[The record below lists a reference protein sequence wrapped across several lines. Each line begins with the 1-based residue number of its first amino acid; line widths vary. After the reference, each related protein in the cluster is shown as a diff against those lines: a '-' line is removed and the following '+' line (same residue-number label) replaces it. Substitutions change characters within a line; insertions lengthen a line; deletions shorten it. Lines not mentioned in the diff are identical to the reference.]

1 MKTLTSLVNR
11 KWWWITLLVI
21 IGVGVL
27 ARLGIW
33 QIDRMYQKRAYNTLM
48 AERWRQE
55 PFDLSVDALPAD
67 LSELEYRRIAAQ
79 GSFDYANQLLLKNQV
94 FGDTTG
100 FVVLTPLVIGEG
112 RAVLVARGWVPSDKA
127 AAENWPQF
135 VEPAGAPVLGRIRMP
150 DEHIAEG
157 PGAVTS
163 PQVEWYRVD
172 LPAIQQQM
180 PYTLEP
186 ALIEQLPE
194 ENRAYDKLP
203 IRQEPTPLDEG
214 NHLGYAIQ
222 WFMFALILGIGY
234 IFFVRWQEMR
244 ASRPQEPYDDV
255 MPMQEQEQLT
265 SNIDPSPSAGH
276 SV

>member
-1 MKTLTSLVNR
+1 MNTIPKLVNR

-33 QIDRMYQKRAYNTLM
+33 QLDRMQQKRDYNTLM

-55 PFDLSVDALPAD
+55 PFDLNVDALPTD

-94 FGDTTG
+94 FGNTNG
-100 FVVLTPLVIGEG
+100 FVVLTPLVLGEG
-112 RAVLVARGWVPSDKA
+112 RAVLVARGWIPSDKGA
-127 AAENWPQF
+127 VENWSQF
-135 VEPAGAPVLGRIRMP
+135 VEPAAAPVLGRIRMP

-163 PQVEWYRVD
+163 PQVEWHRVD

-214 NHLGYAIQ
+214 NHLSYAVQ

-244 ASRPQEPYDDV
+244 ASRPQEPYEDV
-255 MPMQEQEQLT
+255 MPMQDQEQMT
-265 SNIDPSPSAGH
+265 NNIDPAPNAGH